1 MRRWIDRLQ
10 SAALLVLGA
19 VSFVYFG
26 PFIDKMFP
34 VIDPFVVANKEVSGD
49 TVTISGWLHKRR
61 ECEFLEAAGRVE
73 RDTGLPL
80 SIPFEFVDTEKPYTR
95 PMGAQEWGPWKMVVP
110 VTTVANSAK
119 RLSTER
125 SSVAISLA
133 NKAKIPNGASFIT
146 QPIINIIMSKNC

>member
-1 MRRWIDRLQ
+1 MRRFIDRLQ

-26 PFIDKMFP
+26 PIIDKGFP
-34 VIDPFVVANKEVSGD
+34 VIDPFVIANKEVSGD

-80 SIPFEFVDTEKPYTR
+80 SIPFEFVDAEKPYTR
-95 PMGAQEWGPWKMVVP
+95 PMGAQERGPWIMVVP
-110 VTTVANSAK
+110 VDAK
-119 RLSTER
+119 RVQVLALHNCHPLWKTRTE
-125 SSVAISLA
+125 LA
-133 NKAKIPNGASFIT
+133 VIEV
-146 QPIINIIMSKNC
+146 SK

>member
-26 PFIDKMFP
+26 PLIDKMFP

-61 ECEFLEAAGRVE
+61 ECEFVEASGRVE
-73 RDTGLPL
+73 REEGLPL
-80 SIPFEFVDTEKPYTR
+80 STPFEFVDAEKPYTR

-110 VTTVANSAK
+110 VDAK
-119 RLSTER
+119 RVQVLTLHSCHPLWKTRTE
-125 SSVAISLA
+125 LA
-133 NKAKIPNGASFIT
+133 VIEV
-146 QPIINIIMSKNC
+146 SK